1 MKRFFAIILYSLL
14 SVAAFSQEVVKD
26 REYYSTKSK
35 KQKTSGWIMLG
46 GGAALI
52 GTGFLIGD
60 REESSFDDAATG
72 AILGG
77 VGVLLMLGSIPVFI
91 ASGKSKRKAASLSFN
106 NMRVPQI
113 KNSSLVY
120 KPIPA
125 VSLKINL

>member
-1 MKRFFAIILYSLL
+1 MLF
-14 SVAAFSQEVVKD
+14 SVSVFSQEVVKNS
-26 REYYSTKSK
+26 EYYLAKSK
-35 KQKTSGWIMLG
+35 RQKSGGWIMLG

-91 ASGKSKRKAASLSFN
+91 ASGKNKRKASSISFN
-106 NMRVPQI
+106 NMMTPQI

-120 KPIPA
+120 IPIPA